1 MKMNKRPNVSAPDH
15 GYEVWIPESTPNG
28 QSVTVETRETAG
40 VHIMHAESPDQSVL
54 YFEVTAYPSMR
65 EHYQL
70 AGEQQAFLRE
80 HSADGSLTDITQGT
94 VGNFSGTTFDFRG
107 TLQGKWKE
115 RRFLFIDSA
124 TRTFRVVHD
133 PTSKLNSE
141 ILYSLALQ

>member
-1 MKMNKRPNVSAPDH
+1 MNQRPNVRAPDH

-28 QSVTVETRETAG
+28 QSVTVETRENAG
-40 VHIMHAESPDQSVL
+40 VHIMHAESPDQSEL

-65 EHYQL
+65 EQYQL
-70 AGEQQAFLRE
+70 AGEQQEFLRE

-115 RRFLFIDSA
+115 RRFLFVDSA

-133 PTSKLNSE
+133 PTSTLNLE
-141 ILYSLALQ
+141 VLKSLAFL